1 MKAFFAGM
9 LVSLSLALSVGPG
22 LALQFQASVQRGFF
36 GGIAVIVARYI
47 SDATLLSLSYIGVL
61 QVVASSHNQI
71 LGGIAGSVACIVFGL
86 TFLLK
91 RGNYTFSPVQLPTYT
106 NRRSFLSYFLA
117 SIVINTMNPFVV
129 LYWLGLVALAGTN
142 FGVHSHSFIYFFSG
156 LLSMA
161 IVFDLLKCYIFSQIK
176 MKLKPR
182 YFRWV
187 NKGTGIALL
196 LAGIMFLGKMLF
208 SIF

>member
-9 LVSLSLALSVGPG
+9 LVALSLAFSVGPG

-36 GGIAVIVARYI
+36 GGIAVIAARYI
-47 SDATLLSLSYIGVL
+47 SDAALLVLSYIGVL
-61 QVVASSHNQI
+61 QVITSSRNQF
-71 LGGIAGSVACIVFGL
+71 LGGIAGGIACIAFGL

-91 RGNYTFSPVQLPTYT
+91 RGNHTFSPVQLPTYS
-106 NRRSFLSYFLA
+106 NRKSFYSYFFA

-129 LYWLGLVALAGTN
+129 LYWVGLVAIAGTN
-142 FGVHSHSFIYFFSG
+142 FGVKSFSLAYFFSG
-156 LLSMA
+156 LLGTA
-161 IVFDLLKCYIFSQIK
+161 IAFDLLKCYIFSQMK

-196 LAGIMFLGKMLF
+196 LAGVLFLGKMLF
-208 SIF
+208 F